1 MSSFNEYEQEY
12 TFILAHVCV
21 HTVQNIFI
29 TNKQNKTKKTVM

>member
-1 MSSFNEYEQEY
+1 MSSCNEYEQEY